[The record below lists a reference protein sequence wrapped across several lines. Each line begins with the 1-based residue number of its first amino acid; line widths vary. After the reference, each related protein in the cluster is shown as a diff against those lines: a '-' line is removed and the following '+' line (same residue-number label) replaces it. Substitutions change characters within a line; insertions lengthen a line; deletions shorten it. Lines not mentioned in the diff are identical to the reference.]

1 MDITSTSQR
10 QADLL
15 PAKGD
20 TAPRA
25 PLRLDAASWV
35 AVAAFV
41 AYIGVGLLA

>member
-1 MDITSTSQR
+1 MDITTTSQSSAELR
-10 QADLL
+10 
-15 PAKGD
+15 PASSE
-20 TAPRA
+20 TAPLG